1 MLAVLK
7 FGGSSVADTKKIQ
20 TIATYLKERTAKG
33 EKLIVV
39 VSAMG
44 KTTDALLSMAQNLSN
59 SPNKRELDQLLAV
72 GEQTTIALLA
82 ISLNQLG
89 VKSQSFTGAQA
100 GIHTNSVHTKGK
112 IDQIDNTRLL
122 QAFQEIDIAVVAG
135 FQGIDELGNTTT

>member
-59 SPNKRELDQLLAV
+59 Q
-72 GEQTTIALLA
+72 
-82 ISLNQLG
+82 NQQQYRCWQKG
-89 VKSQSFTGAQA
+89 YCVCWA
-100 GIHTNSVHTKGK
+100 TNH
-112 IDQIDNTRLL
+112 
-122 QAFQEIDIAVVAG
+122 
-135 FQGIDELGNTTT
+135 